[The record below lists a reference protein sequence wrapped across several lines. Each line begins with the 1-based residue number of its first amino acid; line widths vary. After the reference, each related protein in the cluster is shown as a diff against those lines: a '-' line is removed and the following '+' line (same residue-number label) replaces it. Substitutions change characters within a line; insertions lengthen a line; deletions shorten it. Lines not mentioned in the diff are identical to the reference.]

1 MVCALMATV
10 ALSQREGS
18 LTILLSEQISS
29 GAHEREA
36 LQDHRLPG
44 LRRAPDPVS
53 QLAGLMEA
61 LRSTLIR
68 GSQAPSILVGGR
80 LSNQPAV
87 VASSSF
93 FKTHTHTH
101 THTHTQPHFQGET
114 AFRSSVAAI
123 EDQWK
128 MVTRGLVPTLLCSF
142 FRLHDCFLLS
152 IPVHRTSCVRG
163 SALSSAMKARGKTR
177 KHLLNSRAIGL
188 SKEMNYKNCYSE
200 GKCHVGQDTSSHGK
214 SLS

>member
-44 LRRAPDPVS
+44 RSHAPDPVS

-61 LRSTLIR
+61 SRPTLIR

-80 LSNQPAV
+80 LSSQPAA
-87 VASSSF
+87 VASSSL
-93 FKTHTHTH
+93 FKTHTCTHTHTH
-101 THTHTQPHFQGET
+101 THTHTRCLTSKVRQLSG
-114 AFRSSVAAI
+114 VWLLL
-123 EDQWK
+123 WK
-128 MVTRGLVPTLLCSF
+128 INATRLPEALGPTLFCSF
-142 FRLHDCFLLS
+142 FHLHDCFLLF
-152 IPVHRTSCVRG
+152 IPVHTEPQVCL
-163 SALSSAMKARGKTR
+163 ALP
-177 KHLLNSRAIGL
+177 
-188 SKEMNYKNCYSE
+188 
-200 GKCHVGQDTSSHGK
+200 
-214 SLS
+214 

>member
-1 MVCALMATV
+1 MATV

-29 GAHEREA
+29 GAHERET

-44 LRRAPDPVS
+44 LRHAPDPVS

-61 LRSTLIR
+61 LGSTLIR
-68 GSQAPSILVGGR
+68 GSQAPSTLVGGR
-80 LSNQPAV
+80 LSNQPAG

-93 FKTHTHTH
+93 FKTHTHTASL
-101 THTHTQPHFQGET
+101 PRRDSFQEWGCCYR
-114 AFRSSVAAI
+114 RSM
-123 EDQWK
+123 Q
-128 MVTRGLVPTLLCSF
+128 MVTGGLVPTLLCSF
-142 FRLHDCFLLS
+142 FHLHDCFRLS

-163 SALSSAMKARGKTR
+163 SVLSSAMKAPGKTG

-188 SKEMNYKNCYSE
+188 SKEMNHRNCYSE
-200 GKCHVGQDTSSHGK
+200 GKCQVGQGTSSHGK

>member
-44 LRRAPDPVS
+44 RSHAPDPVS

-61 LRSTLIR
+61 SRPTLIR

-80 LSNQPAV
+80 LSSQPAA
-87 VASSSF
+87 VASSSL
-93 FKTHTHTH
+93 FKTHTRARAHTHTH
-101 THTHTQPHFQGET
+101 THTHTLPHFQGET
-114 AFRSSVAAI
+114 AFRSRVAAM
-123 EDQWK
+123 EDQCNT
-128 MVTRGLVPTLLCSF
+128 VTRGFGAHT
-142 FRLHDCFLLS
+142 FLF
-152 IPVHRTSCVRG
+152 VF
-163 SALSSAMKARGKTR
+163 SS
-177 KHLLNSRAIGL
+177 S
-188 SKEMNYKNCYSE
+188 
-200 GKCHVGQDTSSHGK
+200 
-214 SLS
+214 

>member
-1 MVCALMATV
+1 MATV

-101 THTHTQPHFQGET
+101 THCLTSKVRQLSGVVLLLQKINGKWLPEAWCPHFCVHFFVFMT
-114 AFRSSVAAI
+114 AS
-123 EDQWK
+123 
-128 MVTRGLVPTLLCSF
+128 
-142 FRLHDCFLLS
+142 CFLS
-152 IPVHRTSCVRG
+152 QCTEPHVCEAVR
-163 SALSSAMKARGKTR
+163 SALP
-177 KHLLNSRAIGL
+177 
-188 SKEMNYKNCYSE
+188 
-200 GKCHVGQDTSSHGK
+200 
-214 SLS
+214 

>member
-1 MVCALMATV
+1 MATV

-61 LRSTLIR
+61 LRSILIR

-101 THTHTQPHFQGET
+101 TLPHFQGET

-128 MVTRGLVPTLLCSF
+128 MVTRGLVPTLLRSF
-142 FRLHDCFLLS
+142 FHLHDCFLLS

-163 SALSSAMKARGKTR
+163 SALSSAMKAPGKIE
-177 KHLLNSRAIGL
+177 NI
-188 SKEMNYKNCYSE
+188 C
-200 GKCHVGQDTSSHGK
+200 
-214 SLS
+214 